1 MDRRQVPS
9 ILWKKRIGNKLEDI
23 QRSDNH
29 HAPII
34 DRDTFDLVQE
44 MKIIRT
50 NIELDEHGNRVRK
63 STHYSMKQSEN
74 KVEELVE

>member
-44 MKIIRT
+44 IKKTRT
-50 NIELDEHGNRVRK
+50 NIELDEHEKKSVRAPI
-63 STHYSMKQSEN
+63 TAWNGSETRLKN
-74 KVEELVE
+74 